1 MGTKRVRMDSPM
13 IEGDTRAQNRFRELL
28 DAAPD
33 AIIEANSEG
42 RIVLVN
48 EIAQRLFGYSREEFL
63 GLSIDALVPAAGR
76 GQHAQ
81 RRDAFAQKASTRPMG
96 SGLELRAQRK
106 DGSEFPV
113 EISLSPIHSEEGFHV
128 IATVRDVTAR
138 RLAEERFQ
146 EMQDRFTRELEE
158 KNRQLQQR
166 NAEVERS
173 DRLKSEFLA
182 SMSHELRSPLH
193 TIIGFAELLIEELEG
208 PLNEKQ
214 KRFVSNIHQDSHH
227 LLALINDL
235 LDISKIEAGR
245 MEFHLE
251 KFALGPALDEVMD
264 MIRPQAEGKGLRL
277 TAEMDEGIFVEADRL
292 RLRQILTN
300 LLSNAVKFTP
310 AGGTVAVSV
319 MARRHKVAISVVD
332 SGVGIARD
340 DHEAIFDKF
349 YQVGSTTKGVREGT
363 GLGLAIT
370 KRLVEQQ
377 GGRIWV
383 CSEPGQGSTFVF
395 TVKTGDAHRGLT
407 RPLVLIIEDEPRAA
421 ELLVNYLTPEGFT
434 ALCAESAEQAATV
447 AAELSPEAIVV
458 DLSTP
463 TSQEWRMIRD
473 LRSQSRLEA
482 IPIVIVSVTEECDA
496 ARALGVEAHLTKP
509 VGKRQLLDTLARA
522 VRTQSDRR
530 PVLVVDD
537 EPMARE
543 LLAAILR
550 EAGHT
555 TAMAASG
562 EEALAVMEQATP
574 SVVILDLML
583 PGMSGFDVL
592 SRIRERAEWS
602 EVPVVVLTGLELNR
616 GDAERL
622 KKTTVAI
629 LRKGQSW
636 KQPLLGALRKTV
648 RQS

>member
-1 MGTKRVRMDSPM
+1 M

-208 PLNEKQ
+208 SLNEKQ

-251 KFALGPALDEVMD
+251 KFALGPALGEVMD

-395 TVKTGDAHRGLT
+395 TVKTGDTHRGLT

-543 LLAAILR
+543 LLGAILR

-555 TAMAASG
+555 TAMVASG
-562 EEALAVMEQATP
+562 EEALSLMEQATP

>member
-1 MGTKRVRMDSPM
+1 MGTKRVRIDRPM

-96 SGLELRAQRK
+96 SGVELRAQRK
-106 DGSEFPV
+106 DGSVFPV

-395 TVKTGDAHRGLT
+395 TVKTGDTHRGLT

-434 ALCAESAEQAATV
+434 ALCAESAEQAATI

-509 VGKRQLLDTLARA
+509 VGKRQLLDTLAQA
-522 VRTQSDRR
+522 VRTQTDRR

-562 EEALAVMEQATP
+562 EEALSLMEQATP

-622 KKTTVAI
+622 KQTTVAI

-648 RQS
+648 RPS

>member
-1 MGTKRVRMDSPM
+1 MGTKRVRIDRPM

-96 SGLELRAQRK
+96 SGVELRAQRK
-106 DGSEFPV
+106 DGSVFPV

-363 GLGLAIT
+363 GLGLAST

-395 TVKTGDAHRGLT
+395 TVKTGDTHRGLT

-434 ALCAESAEQAATV
+434 ALCAESAEQAATI

-509 VGKRQLLDTLARA
+509 VGKRQLLDTLAQA
-522 VRTQSDRR
+522 VRTQTDRR

-562 EEALAVMEQATP
+562 EEALSLMEQATP

-622 KKTTVAI
+622 KQTTVAI

-648 RQS
+648 RPS

>member
-1 MGTKRVRMDSPM
+1 MGTGRMKMGKPM
-13 IEGDTRAQNRFRELL
+13 KEGDTRELNRFRELL

-33 AIIEANSEG
+33 AIIEADAQG

-63 GLSIDALVPAAGR
+63 ALSIDELVPDAMRGEHAGHR
-76 GQHAQ
+76 ES
-81 RRDAFAQKASTRPMG
+81 FAKRASTRPMG
-96 SGLELRAQRK
+96 SGLALRAQRK
-106 DGSEFPV
+106 DRSVFPV
-113 EISLSPIHSEEGFHV
+113 EISLSPIHSDDGFHV

-251 KFALGPALDEVMD
+251 KFALAPALEEVME

-277 TAEMDEGIFVEADRL
+277 TVGLDEGIFVEADRL
-292 RLRQILTN
+292 RLRQVLTN

-310 AGGTVAVSV
+310 AGGEVRVAAQ
-319 MARRHKVAISVVD
+319 ARARKVAISVVD
-332 SGVGIARD
+332 SGVGIARE
-340 DHEAIFDKF
+340 DHDAIFDKF

-383 CSEPGQGSTFVF
+383 CSEPGRGSTFVF
-395 TVKTGDAHRGLT
+395 TVKTGQGCTEAP

-421 ELLVNYLTPEGFT
+421 ELLVNYMAPEGFST
-434 ALCAESAEQAATV
+434 LCAANAQQAATI
-447 AAELSPEAIVV
+447 ANELEPEAIVV
-458 DLSTP
+458 DLSMP
-463 TSQEWRMIRD
+463 TSEDWQMIRE
-473 LRSQSRLEA
+473 LRGYQRLES
-482 IPIVIVSVTEECDA
+482 IPIVVVSVTEESDE
-496 ARALGVEAHLTKP
+496 ARALGVDAHLTKP
-509 VGKRQLLDTLARA
+509 VGKRQLLDTLAKA
-522 VRTQSDRR
+522 VKSEPGRR
-530 PVLVVDD
+530 SILVVDD

-543 LLAAILR
+543 LLGAILR
-550 EAGHT
+550 EAGYS
-555 TAMAASG
+555 AEFASSG
-562 EEALAVMEQATP
+562 EEALALMERAAP
-574 SVVILDLML
+574 AALILDLMM
-583 PGMSGFDVL
+583 PGMSGFEVL
-592 SRIRERAEWS
+592 SHVREKANAGEI
-602 EVPVVVLTGLELNR
+602 PVIVLTGLELNR
-616 GDAERL
+616 GDTELL
-622 KKTTVAI
+622 KKKTVAI

-636 KQPLLGALRKTV
+636 KQPLLGALRKVV
-648 RQS
+648 RTS

>member
-1 MGTKRVRMDSPM
+1 MGTKRVRIDRPM
-13 IEGDTRAQNRFRELL
+13 SEGDTRAQNRFRELL

-33 AIIEANSEG
+33 AIIEANSAG

-63 GLSIDALVPAAGR
+63 GLSIDALVPEAGR

-81 RRDAFAQKASTRPMG
+81 RRAAFAREASTRPMG

-106 DGSEFPV
+106 DGSVFPV
-113 EISLSPIHSEEGFHV
+113 EISLSPIHSDEGFHV

-310 AGGTVAVSV
+310 AGGTVSVSV

-407 RPLVLIIEDEPRAA
+407 RPLVLIIEDEARAA

-434 ALCAESAEQAATV
+434 AVCAESAEQASIIAT
-447 AAELSPEAIVV
+447 ELSPEAIVV
-458 DLSTP
+458 DLSIP

-482 IPIVIVSVTEECDA
+482 IPIVIVSVTEECDT
-496 ARALGVEAHLTKP
+496 ARALGVDAHLTKP
-509 VGKRQLLDTLARA
+509 VGKRQLLETLARA
-522 VRTQSDRR
+522 VRTQPERR

-543 LLAAILR
+543 LLASILH
-550 EAGHT
+550 EAGHS

-562 EEALAVMEQATP
+562 EEALALMEQSKPA
-574 SVVILDLML
+574 VVILDLML

-592 SRIRERAEWS
+592 SRIRDRADWS
-602 EVPVVVLTGLELNR
+602 EVPVVVLTGIELNR

-622 KKTTVAI
+622 KQTTVAI

-636 KQPLLGALRKTV
+636 KQPLLSALRKTV
-648 RQS
+648 RPS

>member
-1 MGTKRVRMDSPM
+1 MT
-13 IEGDTRAQNRFRELL
+13 EGDLRAQNRFRELL

-33 AIIEANSEG
+33 AIIEADAEG

-48 EIAQRLFGYSREEFL
+48 EIAQRLFGYTREEFL
-63 GLSIDALVPAAGR
+63 ALSIDALVPAAVRGR
-76 GQHAQ
+76 HSNHRGDFA
-81 RRDAFAQKASTRPMG
+81 RRATTRPMG

-113 EISLSPIHSEEGFHV
+113 EISLSPIHSEDGFHV
-128 IATVRDVTAR
+128 IATVRDVSAR

-158 KNRQLQQR
+158 KNRQLRQR

-214 KRFVSNIHQDSHH
+214 KRFVSNIHHDSHH

-251 KFALGPALDEVMD
+251 KFALAPALDEVLE

-277 TAEMDEGIFVEADRL
+277 ATELDEGIFVEADRL
-292 RLRQILTN
+292 RLRQVLTN

-310 AGGTVAVSV
+310 AGGTVRVTAQARAQKAAIAVE
-319 MARRHKVAISVVD
+319 D
-332 SGVGIARD
+332 TGVGIARE

-370 KRLVEQQ
+370 KRLIEQQ

-383 CSEPGQGSTFVF
+383 CSEPGRGSTFVF
-395 TVKTGDAHRGLT
+395 TVSTGHTAVPNGQ
-407 RPLVLIIEDEPRAA
+407 PLVLIIEDEPRAA
-421 ELLVNYLTPEGFT
+421 ELLVNYLKPEGFHT
-434 ALCAESAEQAATV
+434 LCASSASQAATI
-447 AAELSPEAIVV
+447 AMELEPEAIVV
-458 DLSTP
+458 DLSMP
-463 TSQEWRMIRD
+463 TNEDWQMIRE
-473 LRSQSRLEA
+473 LRGYRQLET
-482 IPIVIVSVTEECDA
+482 IPIVVVSVTEDA
-496 ARALGVEAHLTKP
+496 GEEQALGVFAHLTKP
-509 VGKRQLLDTLARA
+509 VGKRQLLDTLAKSVAEQNR
-522 VRTQSDRR
+522 RR
-530 PVLVVDD
+530 PILVVDD

-543 LLAAILR
+543 LLGAILQ
-550 EAGHT
+550 EAGYLSIL
-555 TAMAASG
+555 ACSG
-562 EEALAVMEQATP
+562 EEALAAMDSSIPAAL
-574 SVVILDLML
+574 ILDLMM
-583 PGMSGFDVL
+583 PGMSGFEVL
-592 SRIRERAEWS
+592 ARVRERAEWGGI
-602 EVPVVVLTGLELNR
+602 PVLVLTGLELNR
-616 GDAERL
+616 GDTELL
-622 KKTTVAI
+622 KRTAVTI

-636 KQPLLGALRKTV
+636 KQPLLGALRKAV
-648 RQS
+648 RSN

>member
-1 MGTKRVRMDSPM
+1 
-13 IEGDTRAQNRFRELL
+13 
-28 DAAPD
+28 
-33 AIIEANSEG
+33 
-42 RIVLVN
+42 
-48 EIAQRLFGYSREEFL
+48 
-63 GLSIDALVPAAGR
+63 
-76 GQHAQ
+76 
-81 RRDAFAQKASTRPMG
+81 
-96 SGLELRAQRK
+96 
-106 DGSEFPV
+106 
-113 EISLSPIHSEEGFHV
+113 
-128 IATVRDVTAR
+128 
-138 RLAEERFQ
+138 
-146 EMQDRFTRELEE
+146 MQDRFTRELEE

-395 TVKTGDAHRGLT
+395 TVKTGDTHRGLT

-434 ALCAESAEQAATV
+434 ALCAESAEQAATI

-509 VGKRQLLDTLARA
+509 VGKRQLLDTLAQA
-522 VRTQSDRR
+522 VRTQTDRR

-562 EEALAVMEQATP
+562 EEALSLMEQATP

-622 KKTTVAI
+622 KQTTVAI

-648 RQS
+648 RPS